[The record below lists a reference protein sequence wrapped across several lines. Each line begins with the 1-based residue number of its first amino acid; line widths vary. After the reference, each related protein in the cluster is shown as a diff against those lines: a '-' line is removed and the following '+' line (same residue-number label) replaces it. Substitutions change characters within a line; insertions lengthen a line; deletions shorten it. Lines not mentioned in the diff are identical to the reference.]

1 MIANL
6 VHSKLQITR
15 RVVIGSH
22 CAAAMFD
29 HGDKPITMAQC
40 LRGGSDTKSVS
51 ELDLPRC
58 RILGPFHH
66 LDGVFGYG
74 WHSLGVGPCLKT
86 RLTDSA
92 SVGSHLALDTY
103 RVGIQCELE
112 VSIYFPISP
121 AQHLRNPMFLKK

>member
-74 WHSLGVGPCLKT
+74 WHSLGVGPGLKT

-92 SVGSHLALDTY
+92 SVGSHLALDT
-103 RVGIQCELE
+103 IEWAFNASLKCQ
-112 VSIYFPISP
+112 FISP
-121 AQHLRNPMFLKK
+121 FRQPSISEIRCF